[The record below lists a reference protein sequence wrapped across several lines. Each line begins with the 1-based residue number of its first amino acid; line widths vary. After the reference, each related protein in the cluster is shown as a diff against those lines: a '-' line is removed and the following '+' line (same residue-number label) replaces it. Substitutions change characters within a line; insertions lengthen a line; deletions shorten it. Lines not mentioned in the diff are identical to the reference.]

1 MSFLGADATV
11 YSFCRPE
18 RAVDG
23 ARMPDRTSEPNTLLA
38 MQRQAGLTLVELF
51 VTLAVASVLL
61 AVAVPSYN
69 QLMATSRLSTAAND
83 FVSAL
88 NNARVEAIR
97 RNNSTQFCS
106 NSTSSNGTDQ
116 LGTDCGTSVG
126 AVRALSSDGS
136 ASTLIQS
143 SPSLPQSISVASGVK
158 AVRYTGQGL
167 GQLVSGSGPYSGL
180 LMDLSSNRVSTDNHR
195 CLYLTTGSIVSTC
208 TRTGTCPT
216 SEPASC
222 QQ

>member
-69 QLMATSRLSTAAND
+69 RLIATNRLSTAANA

-88 NNARVEAIR
+88 NDARTEAIR

-106 NSTSSNGTDQ
+106 NSTASNGADK

-136 ASTLIQS
+136 ATTLIQS
-143 SPSLPQSISVASGVK
+143 SPDLPKTVTVSSGVK
-158 AVRYTGQGL
+158 ALRYSAQGL
-167 GQLVSGSGPYSGL
+167 GRLVGGSAPYSGL
-180 LMDLSSNRVSTDNHR
+180 LMDLSSDGVSTDNHR
-195 CLYLTTGSIVSTC
+195 CLYVTTGSIVSTC
-208 TRTGTCPT
+208 THTGACPS